1 MLKAMANSVS
11 GLRVHQHLLDVTAQ
25 NMANVNTVAFK
36 ERLVSYQEL
45 PNRPLAERRLPV
57 ANGAAVP
64 PRSGRGA
71 ALAGIT
77 ASFREASLSQ
87 TGRRYDLALE
97 GEGFFRVIR
106 PDGSYAYTRCGN
118 FVMDEEGRL
127 VTAGGDR
134 LDLSL
139 NLPLGETGESP
150 GEEAG
155 MPLELVITPGGDLY
169 PADSAVFFPAPDD
182 GAIAEEAE
190 GIEIPA
196 EVKGGT
202 DGTDGTDEI
211 DEGAAFPAGPE
222 KIGEIPLY
230 RFINPQ
236 SLSPVGENLLLPGA
250 NSGPPLEGR
259 AGEDGFGSIRQG
271 YLENSNVDLGGQM
284 AMLIRGQRALQGAAR
299 TLTVA
304 DELWAQTLNL
314 QV

>member
-139 NLPLGETGESP
+139 NLPLEETGEST

-155 MPLELVITPGGDLY
+155 MMPLELVITPGGDLY

-182 GAIAEEAE
+182 GGIPEGAEEI
-190 GIEIPA
+190 GIPA
-196 EVKGGT
+196 EVEG
-202 DGTDGTDEI
+202 GTDEI
-211 DEGAAFPAGPE
+211 DEIDKGAALPAGPE